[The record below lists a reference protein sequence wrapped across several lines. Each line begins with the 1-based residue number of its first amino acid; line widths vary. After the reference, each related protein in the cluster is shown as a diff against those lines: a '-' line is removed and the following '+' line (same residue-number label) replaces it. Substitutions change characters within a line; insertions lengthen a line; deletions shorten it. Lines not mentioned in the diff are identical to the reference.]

1 MQPISNWILWKTT
14 SIDFNSIYTLILS
27 VNSCGSTDIIL
38 SRDNATLMTSPDY
51 PDDYTRG
58 FSCLWRIQGP
68 PNTRVIFDVQFAK
81 LRSQGDYIAI
91 GFGTS
96 ASDLS
101 TIDLIKDQ
109 SRGKTYQSVN
119 EFMWIIMV
127 SSRDNGVSGV
137 GFTGTMSAR
146 NLNGDW
152 NDNL

>member
-1 MQPISNWILWKTT
+1 
-14 SIDFNSIYTLILS
+14 
-27 VNSCGSTDIIL
+27 
-38 SRDNATLMTSPDY
+38 MTSPDY

-146 NLNGDW
+146 NLNGD
-152 NDNL
+152 